1 MTKRPFAIALMMVT
15 LLAPNLSAEIG
26 SLPSDLADES
36 REVAEVLI
44 NFSRSIIRDINP
56 PATGAERIVRNATL
70 SDEGLVR
77 TYFIEGE
84 DLYRGRVI
92 STFWI
97 RLHKQIALESD
108 SIPQGRRAL
117 SSETQALI
125 GHLLNSLYD
134 IADLNLDHQKVVLD
148 RITTQNADN
157 DDDTAI
163 IEILG
168 LNQVCE
174 HNDLNSFK
182 LIITRSLL
190 RSHPIYD
197 VELIKP
203 FLPGL

>member
-1 MTKRPFAIALMMVT
+1 M
-15 LLAPNLSAEIG
+15 
-26 SLPSDLADES
+26 
-36 REVAEVLI
+36 
-44 NFSRSIIRDINP
+44 
-56 PATGAERIVRNATL
+56 
-70 SDEGLVR
+70 
-77 TYFIEGE
+77 
-84 DLYRGRVI
+84 
-92 STFWI
+92 
-97 RLHKQIALESD
+97 HKQIALESD

-134 IADLNLDHQKVVLD
+134 IADLNLDHPKVVLD